1 LPGLKVIRWLEWGT
15 KSYWSFMFGIT
26 LLLFA
31 IVIVWTARTPRPI
44 GYLMGLSGLAYL
56 VVGWVI
62 GSEGFSATLTV
73 PQLLGYVFVLVWIIW
88 LLIVAWRR
96 KESVQAT
103 TG

>member
-1 LPGLKVIRWLEWGT
+1 
-15 KSYWSFMFGIT
+15 MFGVT

-31 IVIVWTARTPRPI
+31 IVVVLTARTQRPV

-56 VVGWVI
+56 VVGWVL

-73 PQLLGYVFVLVWIIW
+73 PQLLGYVLVLVWIIW
-88 LLIVAWRR
+88 LAIVAWRR